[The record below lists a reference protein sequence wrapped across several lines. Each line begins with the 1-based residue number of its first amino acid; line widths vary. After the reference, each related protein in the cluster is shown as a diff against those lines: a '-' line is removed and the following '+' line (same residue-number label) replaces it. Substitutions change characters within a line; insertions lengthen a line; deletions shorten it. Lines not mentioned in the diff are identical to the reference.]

1 MTDTT
6 EMRRIVTFAGLGSNC
21 MFSEHVLALAME
33 DSSTLEARL
42 LLEACHSIFKTA
54 FATANLKE
62 IFSANIDLE
71 DFMTPESLIQPP
83 ARYRRNSIIQHVYLY
98 LAQLLRY
105 MRFSKDSHSK
115 VLGLAGFCAGL
126 LPSAVIATTRT
137 TTELLSR
144 GQDFFYVA
152 LYLGI
157 RSEGYKQAMI
167 RNEPCSPTLPWSVIV
182 EGLSAQQAQELLQE
196 HTRQVHSLFPSEKQ
210 RLTGTIGSRVLYLR
224 QCHQLE

>member
-1 MTDTT
+1 MTDTAD
-6 EMRRIVTFAGLGSNC
+6 MSRIFTFAGLGSKSL
-21 MFSEHVLALAME
+21 FSEQVLALAME
-33 DSSTLEARL
+33 DSNTLEARV
-42 LLEACHSIFKTA
+42 LLEACHGVFKTV
-54 FATANLKE
+54 FA
-62 IFSANIDLE
+62 SANPKDTFLDIDLE
-71 DFMTPESLIQPP
+71 EFMTPESLIQPP
-83 ARYRRNSIIQHVYLY
+83 THYRKNSIIQHVYLY

-167 RNEPCSPTLPWSVIV
+167 RNEACSPTLPWSVIV
-182 EGLSAQQAQELLQE
+182 DGLSAQQAQELLQE
-196 HTRQVHSLFPSEKQ
+196 HTRQVYSLFASV
-210 RLTGTIGSRVLYLR
+210 I
-224 QCHQLE
+224 